1 MLFKTQNED
10 REDLQKKWLQRVQ
23 LHSNVQDIAQGTQE
37 NGMQKQHIYEY
48 RQFW

>member
-1 MLFKTQNED
+1 MLFKTQDED

-23 LHSNVQDIAQGTQE
+23 LHSIVQDIAQVPQE
-37 NGMQKQHIYEY
+37 NGMQKQHMYKY